1 MLLLKNITITT
12 SKGRVLLNE
21 CSFSLNPTDKLAII
35 GEEGNGKS
43 ILCKLIV
50 GEKPLPQDFIV
61 TGSITRTD
69 ETVGY
74 LPQALPSEY
83 ENVAMS
89 RFLLADDS
97 GIIDYNQLQELIP
110 IFIEL
115 GLVLTPDDFERAMN
129 TFSGGERIK
138 IQLAKIMA
146 KKPTSF
152 VLDEP
157 TNDLDI
163 RTLKWFENFLL
174 NSSIPCIFVS
184 HDTALLENV
193 SNRVL
198 HLQQTER
205 KKVPVWALESLNY
218 KDYINK
224 RQADLERQESLSV
237 KQKQSYDK
245 QMDKWRQIYQK
256 VEHRQDTISRQD
268 PHGGQL
274 LKKKMRN
281 LKAVKRRIDSTELL
295 HKPDPE
301 EAISLFFADQQKV
314 SAKRILLEDHCE
326 FLTIGE
332 RVLSTELDIR
342 ISGNSRIGIF
352 GDNGC
357 GKSTYLKYLKTKAVE
372 NGRKIGMMPQKYEE
386 LLPNDQS
393 AVDWLI
399 NEPSKEYRTKV
410 MNYLG
415 NLKFT
420 EEEMIQPMI
429 ACSQGQKAKILL
441 IHLVLGEYEMI
452 LLDEPT
458 RNLSP
463 LTLPVIEEMLKN
475 YSGALVCVSHDRR
488 FLVDTCRDIYQ
499 MDPEG
504 LDEKSP
510 D

>member
-1 MLLLKNITITT
+1 MLVLKNITITT
-12 SKGRVLLNE
+12 PSDRVLLNN
-21 CSFSLNPTDKLAII
+21 CSFSLNFTDKLAII

-43 ILCKLIV
+43 ILCKLIA
-50 GEKPLPQDFIV
+50 GELPLPKDFIV
-61 TGSITRTD
+61 SGNIIRTD
-69 ETVGY
+69 ETIGY
-74 LPQALPSEY
+74 LPQALSNEDEEATMSE
-83 ENVAMS
+83 
-89 RFLLADDS
+89 FLFTDATGS
-97 GIIDYNQLQELIP
+97 IDYNQLKEFIS

-115 GLVLTPDDFERAMN
+115 GLSLTPDDYDRTMN

-138 IQLAKIMA
+138 IQLAKLMYI
-146 KKPTSF
+146 KPTLF

-157 TNDLDI
+157 THDLDI
-163 RTLKWFENFLL
+163 RTLKWFESFLL
-174 NSSIPCIFVS
+174 RSTIPCIFVS

-193 SNRVL
+193 SNRIL

-218 KDYINK
+218 KDYTEK
-224 RQADLERQESLSV
+224 RKADLKRQESQAV
-237 KQKQSYDK
+237 KQKQNFDK
-245 QMDKWRQIYQK
+245 QMEKWRQIYQK
-256 VEHRQDTISRQD
+256 VEYRQATISRQD

-295 HKPDPE
+295 RKPDPE
-301 EAISLFFADQQKV
+301 EAINLFFSDQQKI
-314 SAKRILLEDHCE
+314 STKRVLLEDHCDILSIGKRKLS
-326 FLTIGE
+326 FGLT
-332 RVLSTELDIR
+332 IR
-342 ISGNSRIGIF
+342 ISGNSQIGIF

-357 GKSTYLKYLKTKAVE
+357 GKSTYLKYLKMKLNE
-372 NGRKIGMMPQKYEE
+372 KGRRVGMMPQNYEE
-386 LLPNDQS
+386 LLPNHES

-399 NEPSKEYRTKV
+399 SDPSNEFKTKV

-420 EEEMIQPMI
+420 EEEMIQPMEN
-429 ACSQGQKAKILL
+429 CSQGQKAKILL
-441 IHLVLGEYEMI
+441 IHLVLGEYEVI

-475 YSGALVCVSHDRR
+475 FTGALICVSHDRR
-488 FLVDTCRDIYQ
+488 FLVDTCDEIYQ
-499 MDPEG
+499 MGYEG

-510 D
+510 E